1 MTIFQIIILIFIIIV
16 ILKSARRAAKKE
28 ISFWLFA
35 LWTIFW
41 ILVAV
46 VDLFPVI
53 INKLADLLKVGRGVD
68 LMIYLALFVLF
79 YLVFRLTLNINKTNK
94 NLSEIVRKIA
104 LDRAEI
110 EPTCADEIEISL
122 TDD

>member
-1 MTIFQIIILIFIIIV
+1 
-16 ILKSARRAAKKE
+16 
-28 ISFWLFA
+28 
-35 LWTIFW
+35 
-41 ILVAV
+41 

>member
-1 MTIFQIIILIFIIIV
+1 MTIFQIIILIFVVIV
-16 ILKSARRAAKKE
+16 ILKSAKRAAKKE

-35 LWTIFW
+35 IWTIFW

-79 YLVFRLTLNINKTNK
+79 YLVFRLTLTINKTNK

-104 LDRAEI
+104 IERAEF
-110 EPTCADEIEISL
+110 EPTGTDKVEILL
-122 TDD
+122 TDE